1 MQRDNITRH
10 ELLSAAYDEYIADVR
25 ARNNADM
32 LDVSP
37 QFLDKLEE
45 ENAAEHNGMNCLT
58 AFYKGFCA
66 GYSRGAGLDDSMRFT
81 ICEREIEENEADA
94 WEE

>member
-1 MQRDNITRH
+1 MQRGSISRH

-45 ENAAEHNGMNCLT
+45 DTAAGHSGMSCLT
-58 AFYKGFCA
+58 VFYKGFCA
-66 GYSRGAGLDDSMRFT
+66 GYSRGAGLDDSIRFT
-81 ICEREIEENEADA
+81 ICERENEENG
-94 WEE
+94 EE

>member
-10 ELLSAAYDEYIADVR
+10 ELLSAVYDEYISDVR
-25 ARNNADM
+25 ARNNADI

-45 ENAAEHNGMNCLT
+45 DNAAEHKGMSCLT

-66 GYSRGAGLDDSMRFT
+66 GYSRGAGLDDSMRFI
-81 ICEREIEENEADA
+81 ICERENEENGAE
-94 WEE
+94 